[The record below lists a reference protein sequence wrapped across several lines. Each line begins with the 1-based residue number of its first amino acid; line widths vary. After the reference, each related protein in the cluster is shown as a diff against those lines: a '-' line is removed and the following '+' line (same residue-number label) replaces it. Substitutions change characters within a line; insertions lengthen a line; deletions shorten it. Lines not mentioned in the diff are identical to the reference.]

1 MEEYLLLGSQAL
13 KAINIDLVYPGVDI
27 GIDFLHIDHQKPSEY
42 YGLHAHPNFEFH
54 FIADGEGEIGFLDT
68 SDINSND
75 IVQLPAMVKSI
86 SNPLTSEFR
95 LNRRREKEIV
105 DKIKVYQL
113 NKGDAFL
120 NPPGQFCWQKS
131 SEHNPIVEYGMRF
144 SFSIKKTETPVNKY
158 FTKEYKIIHQLLSQN
173 IIQVTHNNDEIRSI
187 FESIFREAYN
197 RFPGF
202 VTKIKN
208 DFFNLIIL
216 YARQSWDN
224 KKIEYYIPEI
234 DTTEKRL
241 EMIDNFIQINLANS
255 IKIKQL
261 AKYVFMSERSLCR
274 FVKKHK
280 GISIHRY
287 ILQNKINKALS
298 LRKNLEYTLSDIASI
313 LGFSS
318 PFHLSKAIKQHTG
331 KNFSD
336 L

>member
-1 MEEYLLLGSQAL
+1 MEECLIIGSHAL
-13 KAINIDLVYPGVDI
+13 KTINIDLVYPGVDI

-42 YGLHAHPNFEFH
+42 YSLHAHPNFEFH
-54 FIADGEGEIGFLDT
+54 FIADGEGEVGFLDK

-75 IVQLPAMVKSI
+75 IVQLPAIVKSI
-86 SNPLTSEFR
+86 SNPLISEYH
-95 LNRRREKEIV
+95 LNRRCEKEIA

-113 NKGDAFL
+113 KKGDAFM
-120 NPPGQFCWQKS
+120 NPPGQFCWHKS
-131 SEHNPIVEYGMRF
+131 SENYPIIEYGMRF

-158 FTKEYKIIHQLLSQN
+158 FIKEYKIIHQLLSQN
-173 IIQVTHNNDEIRSI
+173 IIQVTHKNDKIRSI

-208 DFFNLIIL
+208 DFLNLIIL

-224 KKIEYYIPEI
+224 EKIEYYIPEVN
-234 DTTEKRL
+234 TTEKRL
-241 EMIDNFIQINLANS
+241 EMIDDFIQTNLANS
-255 IKIKQL
+255 FKIEQL

-274 FVKKHK
+274 FVKEHK
-280 GISIHRY
+280 GISVHQY
-287 ILQNKINKALS
+287 ILQNKINKAVA
-298 LRKNLEYTLSDIASI
+298 LRRNPEYTLTDIASI

-318 PFHLSKAIKQHTG
+318 PFHLSKAIKQYTG

>member
-1 MEEYLLLGSQAL
+1 MEENLILGSQAL

-54 FIADGEGEIGFLDT
+54 YIADGEGEIGFLDT

-86 SNPLTSEFR
+86 SNPLTSEYR

-131 SEHNPIVEYGMRF
+131 SEQNPIIEYGMRF

-208 DFFNLIIL
+208 DFLNLIIL

-255 IKIKQL
+255 IKINQL
-261 AKYVFMSERSLCR
+261 SKYVFMSERSLCR

-287 ILQNKINKALS
+287 ILQNKINQALS